1 MDKKKNA
8 QDFLQN
14 LGESNGKYLISNYE
28 NIKLFLV
35 NFMIA
40 FEISKFLIISFA
52 FLKFSIE

>member
-1 MDKKKNA
+1 MDKKKKKKNA
-8 QDFLQN
+8 QKIFQT

-52 FLKFSIE
+52 FLKS